1 MNNTSPVKTFFDLV
15 IPTPLQATGAFVI
28 SLFGM
33 LALQRH
39 ALLQHFGGG
48 EEIAPAATRQFNLQ
62 VAHVL
67 GLSLVGQVAII
78 IFWSI
83 VGLVAYLLVWL
94 LNNALINAR
103 NEVIIGTSY
112 TNQKGPR
119 FHPIN
124 LLLKAVALVAMV
136 ASTAALPY
144 GLNAWLRLW
153 QELLTA
159 SFSWHALGLVFASIL
174 GFAVELYLS
183 FMLFQI
189 MIDRFRR

>member
-1 MNNTSPVKTFFDLV
+1 MNNPSSIKAFFVLI
-15 IPTPLQATGAFVI
+15 IPTPLQATGALVI
-28 SLFGM
+28 ALFGM

-48 EEIAPAATRQFNLQ
+48 ETIEPAATHQFNLQ

-67 GLSLVGQVAII
+67 GLSLVGQFAII
-78 IFWSI
+78 VFWSI
-83 VGLVAYLLVWL
+83 VGLAAYLLVWL

-124 LLLKAVALVAMV
+124 TLLKIVALIAMV

-144 GLNAWLRLW
+144 GLNAWLRLY
-153 QELLTA
+153 
-159 SFSWHALGLVFASIL
+159 ALVLAVAGVL

-189 MIDRFRR
+189 MVDRFRR